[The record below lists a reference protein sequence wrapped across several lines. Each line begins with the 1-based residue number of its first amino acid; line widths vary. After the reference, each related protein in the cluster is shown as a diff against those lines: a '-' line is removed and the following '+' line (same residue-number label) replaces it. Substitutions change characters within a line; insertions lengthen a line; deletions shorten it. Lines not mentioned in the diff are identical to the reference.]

1 MKNERRSNKDERI
14 EELIRSLQKIKLR
27 TDEIITELET
37 LRVDSGNT
45 TTRKATK
52 FKNIIPKHL
61 ILKT

>member
-45 TTRKATK
+45 TTRKAK
-52 FKNIIPKHL
+52 KL
-61 ILKT
+61 RILSPSI

>member
-27 TDEIITELET
+27 TDEIIIEVET

-45 TTRKATK
+45 TTRKA
-52 FKNIIPKHL
+52 KNL
-61 ILKT
+61 RILSPSI

>member
-1 MKNERRSNKDERI
+1 MKNERRSNNDERI

-45 TTRKATK
+45 TTRKAK
-52 FKNIIPKHL
+52 K
-61 ILKT
+61 